1 MLSKIKRTLWGDV
14 SAAEFKHFG
23 LLSATFFF
31 VVGSYWMVRGMKNAF
46 FMHLAGPD
54 FLPLAK
60 IVSIFWLITVLMFY
74 NKLVDLLEKTK
85 LIYLMTGI
93 YGTAFIALGC
103 LLGSPTL
110 IAPWMA
116 WPLYLLIESFGSI
129 VIPLFWAYVA
139 SVTEPSKAKKGYPI
153 IVSGAQLGSM
163 LGCFIAMTQVQNLG
177 AHGIIALSGVG
188 VFIIPVLIYIF
199 HKNHAATAIEQ
210 KDTKKKPTG
219 LLEGLKLLL
228 SKPYLMGILVVSTVY
243 EVIGTVFDFL
253 MNKSAFQ
260 IYGSVDKV
268 GEFLAMFGL
277 CTNALSFVF
286 ALLGTSFF
294 IRRFGLTKCLVAYPT
309 MVSVL
314 VVAVWWFPSLWM
326 FLAAQVALKGLS
338 YALNNPCKEIMYV
351 PTSKDVKFKA
361 KSWID
366 AQGGRSGKAF
376 GSFITGGFPVIADLL
391 CYGSFI
397 CLGVIAA
404 WIPIAYLVGTKNQDL
419 VDKNEI
425 IE

>member
-14 SAAEFKHFG
+14 SMEEFKHFG

-31 VVGSYWMVRGMKNAF
+31 VVGAYWMLRGLKNAF
-46 FMHLAGPD
+46 FMHLVGPD

-60 IVSIFWLITVLMFY
+60 VVSIVSLITILIFY

-93 YGTAFIALGC
+93 YGTSYVLMAFC
-103 LLGSPTL
+103 LSNPAFAGAW
-110 IAPWMA
+110 IG
-116 WPLYLLIESFGSI
+116 WPLYVLIESFGSI

-139 SVTEPSKAKKGYPI
+139 SVTDVSKAKKGYPI

-163 LGCFIAMTQVQNLG
+163 LGCLTVMMFADTLG
-177 AHGIIALSGVG
+177 APGLVGIGGLL
-188 VFIIPVLIYIF
+188 VFAIPVLIYTF
-199 HKNHAATAIEQ
+199 NKNHVATAIEQ
-210 KDTKKKPTG
+210 KEAKKKPTG
-219 LLEGLKLLL
+219 ILEGLRLLL

-243 EVIGTVFDFL
+243 EIIATVMDFM

-260 IYGSVDKV
+260 IYGSLEEVAK
-268 GEFLAMFGL
+268 FLATFGL
-277 CTNALSFVF
+277 CVNALSFVF

-309 MVSVL
+309 MIAVL
-314 VVAVWWFPSLWM
+314 VVAVWWMPGLWV
-326 FLAAQVALKGLS
+326 FFGAQVALKGLS

-351 PTSKDVKFKA
+351 PTSKDVKYKA
-361 KSWID
+361 KSWIE
-366 AQGGRSGKAF
+366 AQGGRSAKAL
-376 GSFITGGFPVIADLL
+376 GSVITGSFPVIADLL
-391 CYGSFI
+391 CYGFLI

-404 WIPIAYLVGTKNQDL
+404 WIPIAYLVGSKNQSL
-419 VDKNEI
+419 VDNNQI

>member
-1 MLSKIKRTLWGDV
+1 MFSKIKRTLWGDI

-31 VVGSYWMVRGMKNAF
+31 VVGAYWMLRGLKNAF
-46 FMHLAGPD
+46 FMQLAGPD

-60 IVSIFWLITVLMFY
+60 VVSIIWLVTLLVFY

-85 LIYLMTGI
+85 LIYLVTGVL
-93 YGTAFIALGC
+93 GSAFVLLGFLLGC
-103 LLGSPTL
+103 PSLV
-110 IAPWMA
+110 APWMA
-116 WPLYLLIESFGSI
+116 WPLYLLIENFGSL

-163 LGCFIAMTQVQNLG
+163 LGCLTVMMFADTLG
-177 AHGIIALSGVG
+177 APALVLIGG
-188 VFIIPVLIYIF
+188 LLVFVIPVLIYFF
-199 HKNHAATAIEQ
+199 HKGHSATAIEQ
-210 KDTKKKPTG
+210 KDSKKKPTG
-219 LLEGLKLLL
+219 ILEGLRLLL
-228 SKPYLMGILVVSTVY
+228 SNPYLMGILVVSTVY
-243 EVIGTVFDFL
+243 EIIATVFDFM

-260 IYGSVDKV
+260 MYGTLEEVAK
-268 GEFLAMFGL
+268 FLATFGL
-277 CTNALSFVF
+277 CVNALSFVF

-309 MVSVL
+309 MISVL
-314 VVAVWWFPSLWM
+314 VLAVWWFPGLWM
-326 FLAAQVALKGLS
+326 FFAAQVALKGLS

-361 KSWID
+361 KSWIE
-366 AQGGRSGKAF
+366 AQGGRSAKAL
-376 GSFITGGFPVIADLL
+376 GSVITGGFPVIADLL

-397 CLGVIAA
+397 CLGIIAA
-404 WIPIAYLVGTKNQDL
+404 WIPVAYLVGTKNQSL

>member
-1 MLSKIKRTLWGDV
+1 MLSKIKKTLWGDV

-31 VVGSYWMVRGMKNAF
+31 VIGSYWMLRGLKNAF
-46 FMHLAGPD
+46 FMHLVGPD

-60 IVSIFWLITVLMFY
+60 IVSIVSLIAILIFY

-85 LIYLMTGI
+85 LLYLMTGI
-93 YGTAFIALGC
+93 YGTSFVVLAFFLHN
-103 LLGSPTL
+103 PT
-110 IAPWMA
+110 MA
-116 WPLYLLIESFGSI
+116 GTWIGWPLYVLIESFGSI

-139 SVTEPSKAKKGYPI
+139 SVTDAQKAKKGYPI
-153 IVSGAQLGSM
+153 VVTGAQLGSM
-163 LGCFIAMTQVQNLG
+163 LGCLLVMTQAESLG
-177 AHGIIALSGVG
+177 AAGLVALGGLG
-188 VFIIPVLIYIF
+188 VFVIPVLIYFF
-199 HKNHAATAIEQ
+199 HKNHVTTVVEQ

-243 EVIGTVFDFL
+243 EVIGTMFDFL

-260 IYGSVDKV
+260 LYGSLEQVAK
-268 GEFLAMFGL
+268 FLATYGL
-277 CTNALSFVF
+277 VTNALSFVF

-294 IRRFGLTKCLVAYPT
+294 IRRFGLTKCLVAYPS
-309 MVSVL
+309 MIVILVL
-314 VVAVWWFPSLWM
+314 AVWQFPSLWM
-326 FLAAQVALKGLS
+326 FFAAQVALKGLS

-366 AQGGRSGKAF
+366 AQGGRSGKAL
-376 GSFITGGFPVIADLL
+376 GSLITGGFPVIGDLL
-391 CYGSFI
+391 LYGSLI
-397 CLGVIAA
+397 SLGVIAA
-404 WIPIAYLVGTKNQDL
+404 WIPIAYMVGQKNQSL
-419 VDKNEI
+419 VESGDI